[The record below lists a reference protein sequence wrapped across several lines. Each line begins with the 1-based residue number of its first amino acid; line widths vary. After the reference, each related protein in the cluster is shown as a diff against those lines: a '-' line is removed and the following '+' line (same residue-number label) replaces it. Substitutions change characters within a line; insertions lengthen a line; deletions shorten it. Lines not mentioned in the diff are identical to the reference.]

1 VEVPHDV
8 VDEQPEAWAMVVA
21 EFFFEKKMKITL
33 TNLAIKD

>member
-21 EFFFEKKMKITL
+21 EFFFEKK
-33 TNLAIKD
+33 